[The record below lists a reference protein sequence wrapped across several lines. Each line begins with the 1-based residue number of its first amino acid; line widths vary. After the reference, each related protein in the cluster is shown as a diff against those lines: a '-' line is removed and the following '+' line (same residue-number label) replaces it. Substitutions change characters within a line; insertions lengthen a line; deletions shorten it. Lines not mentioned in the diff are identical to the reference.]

1 MKEVFKY
8 QERGWY
14 DKIKKSEK
22 PKLGDFWWLWVGEP
36 QEEGYDVDS
45 SKFPLSNLPKV
56 IELVGFDGLRKVVGD
71 DSSPGAS
78 KIASSQLTVVPSTTW
93 NLHSTNQNFAQL
105 ETERLSIPPVL
116 QNKELVAQ
124 CGKQ

>member
-1 MKEVFKY
+1 MFSLEF
-8 QERGWY
+8 
-14 DKIKKSEK
+14 
-22 PKLGDFWWLWVGEP
+22 
-36 QEEGYDVDS
+36 
-45 SKFPLSNLPKV
+45 LPKV
-56 IELVGFDGLRKVVGD
+56 IEPVGLGDLRKVVGD

-116 QNKELVAQ
+116 QKQRISSTVWKTVVLAGNSKQSIVAGV
-124 CGKQ
+124 CNSM

>member
-1 MKEVFKY
+1 MN
-8 QERGWY
+8 
-14 DKIKKSEK
+14 
-22 PKLGDFWWLWVGEP
+22 
-36 QEEGYDVDS
+36 
-45 SKFPLSNLPKV
+45 NLPKV
-56 IELVGFDGLRKVVGD
+56 IEPVGLDDLPKVVGD
-71 DSSPGAS
+71 DSSPGAR
-78 KIASSQLTVVPSTTW
+78 KIAGSQLTVVPSTTW